1 MKRLWEWI
9 RSGEFLPVEVIAVAV
24 LMVLVGASIQTCQ
37 QVTKVQE
44 EAEANIDRA
53 VERASTYDAEALR
66 REEVWLQKKDSIEN
80 ELEKAHHKIDSMGYD
95 ALQHTLDSLYNYP
108 RRPLDW

>member
-1 MKRLWEWI
+1 MKRLWDWL

-24 LMVLVGASIQTCQ
+24 LIVMVGAGIQTCH

-44 EAEANIDRA
+44 EAEINMDRA
-53 VERASTYDAEALR
+53 VERASTYNAEALR

-80 ELEKAHHKIDSMGYD
+80 ELEKAHHRIDSMGYA
-95 ALQHTLDSLYNYP
+95 ALQHTLDSLYSH
-108 RRPLDW
+108 R